1 MTLIW
6 TRVTRALILGCL
18 ASLTV
23 ACLSVATLSV
33 ARAQSPSIHRANPD
47 FFVKR
52 DCNSTNCHGNTVGT
66 SFLWNQSGEIW
77 FQHDPHAN
85 AYARLLNA
93 DSQRIVQAL
102 WDHGKSFPETTQDPA
117 YLEFLETR
125 CVSCHASELAPKTQR
140 IQGVDC
146 QACHGSAIH
155 WDDSHFSSSWKALG
169 PERFK
174 NPSAIGRVNT
184 ESTWQLAQV
193 CGSCHIGQLG
203 RTEEVQFND
212 QSSTPLGQQEVS
224 HQLMAAG
231 HPPTYFELT
240 NFLTRYPKHWW
251 DSNNVA
257 APMAKPNVGPTIT
270 TNPVAES
277 LDTWRIGKLV
287 NAKQRLEL
295 LMNRLGK
302 PEWPELTEHRC
313 TSCHHPIDA
322 TRKTIAPASQPFA
335 EWDGWYLEHIDL
347 ALALTQ
353 FPNTHSTSTD
363 STSADSTSADGPC
376 GPMGESPIPF
386 SHPSV
391 QSWVSHSKTLKQLLL
406 NPLANHPTG
415 PTDEIRTHI
424 DAMLKLLEPIL
435 ECQYPIVITGQIP
448 PIREAWKA
456 RILPSLAHGPSWE
469 SAVQWRLANQALFE
483 VEIPGQIVLP
493 SEPQKW
499 DFPMTMWTRTQ
510 QMPYHASRYFDPDD
524 FQKQLLEIIH
534 SHKR

>member
-1 MTLIW
+1 MNQTW
-6 TRVTRALILGCL
+6 TRVILSLIFG
-18 ASLTV
+18 
-23 ACLSVATLSV
+23 SVATLSV
-33 ARAQSPSIHRANPD
+33 ARAQSNSIHRANPDFANPD

-52 DCNSTNCHGNTVGT
+52 DCNSSNCHGNTVEN

-77 FQHDPHAN
+77 FQNDPHAN

-93 DSQRIVQAL
+93 DSLRIVQAL
-102 WDHGKSFPETTQDPA
+102 WDHGKSLPETTDDPA
-117 YLEFLETR
+117 FREFLETR
-125 CVSCHASELAPKTQR
+125 CVACHASELAPKTQR
-140 IQGVDC
+140 IQGIDC

-169 PERFK
+169 ARRFYDH
-174 NPSAIGRVNT
+174 PSAEGRVNT
-184 ESTWQLAQV
+184 ESTWKLAQV

-203 RTEEVQFND
+203 RTDKVQFND
-212 QSSTPLGQQEVS
+212 QSPIPMGQQEVS

-231 HPPTYFELT
+231 HPPTYFELS

-251 DSNNVA
+251 DSKNVA
-257 APMAKPNVGPTIT
+257 ASMAKPNVGPTIT
-270 TNPVAES
+270 TNPMSES

-295 LMNRLGK
+295 LKNRLGK

-322 TRKTIAPASQPFA
+322 NRKTIAPASQPYA

-353 FPNTHSTSTD
+353 FPNTHSNSTD
-363 STSADSTSADGPC
+363 STSADAPC

-391 QSWVSHSKTLKQLLL
+391 QSWVSHYKPLKQLLL

-415 PTDEIRTHI
+415 PTTDIRTQI
-424 DAMLKLLEPIL
+424 DALLEILEPIVH
-435 ECQYPIVITGQIP
+435 CQYPIVTPDQIP
-448 PIREAWKA
+448 TIQKAWNAK
-456 RILPSLAHGPSWE
+456 LSLSAAQGHSWE
-469 SAVQWRLANQALFE
+469 SAVQWKFAYQALGE
-483 VEIPGQIVLP
+483 KEIPGPISLRP
-493 SEPQKW
+493 KPQDW
-499 DFPMTMWTRTQ
+499 DFPTTMWTRTQ
-510 QMPYHASRYFDPDD
+510 QMPYQASRFFDPED
-524 FQKQLLEIIH
+524 FKKQLLDLID
-534 SHKR
+534 SLKR

>member
-1 MTLIW
+1 MNQTW
-6 TRVTRALILGCL
+6 TRVILSLIFG
-18 ASLTV
+18 SV
-23 ACLSVATLSV
+23 ATLSVATLSV
-33 ARAQSPSIHRANPD
+33 ARAQSPSIHRANPDFANPDFANPD

-85 AYARLLNA
+85 AYARLRNA
-93 DSQRIVQAL
+93 NSQRIVRAL
-102 WDHGKSFPETTQDPA
+102 WDQDKSFPESTDEPA
-117 YLEFLETR
+117 FREFLETR
-125 CVSCHASELAPKTQR
+125 CVACHASELAPKTQR
-140 IQGVDC
+140 IQGIDC

-169 PERFK
+169 TRRFYDH
-174 NPSAIGRVNT
+174 PSAEGRVNT

-203 RTEEVQFND
+203 RTDKVQFND
-212 QSSTPLGQQEVS
+212 DSPIPMGQQEVS

-231 HPPTYFELT
+231 HPPTYFELS

-251 DSNNVA
+251 DSKNVA
-257 APMAKPNVGPTIT
+257 SPTAKPDVGPNIT

-353 FPNTHSTSTD
+353 FPNTHSNSTV
-363 STSADSTSADGPC
+363 STSADTPC

-391 QSWVSHSKTLKQLLL
+391 QSWVSHYKPLKKLLL
-406 NPLANHPTG
+406 NPNAIHSTE
-415 PTDEIRTHI
+415 TSEIRTHI
-424 DAMLKLLEPIL
+424 DAMLELLEPIL
-435 ECQYPIVITGQIP
+435 ECQYPVVMPDQIP
-448 PIREAWKA
+448 TIQKAWNAKLSLSAA
-456 RILPSLAHGPSWE
+456 RGHSWE
-469 SAVQWRLANQALFE
+469 SAVQWKFAYQALGE
-483 VEIPGQIVLP
+483 KEIPGPISLRP
-493 SEPQKW
+493 KPQDW
-499 DFPMTMWTRTQ
+499 DFPTTMWTRTQ
-510 QMPYHASRYFDPDD
+510 QMPYQASRFFDPED
-524 FQKQLLEIIH
+524 FKKQLLDLID
-534 SHKR
+534 SLKR

>member
-1 MTLIW
+1 MTQTW
-6 TRVTRALILGCL
+6 PRVFHTVLFGWL
-18 ASLTV
+18 AT
-23 ACLSVATLSV
+23 LSVATLPV

-102 WDHGKSFPETTQDPA
+102 WDHDKSFPETTQAPV

-125 CVSCHASELAPKTQR
+125 CVSCHASELAPRTQR

-155 WDDSHFSSSWKALG
+155 WDDSHLSNSWKALG
-169 PERFK
+169 IERFK
-174 NPSAIGRVNT
+174 DPSANGRVNT
-184 ESTWQLAQV
+184 ESAWQLAQV

-203 RTEEVQFND
+203 RTEEVHFND
-212 QSSTPLGQQEVS
+212 QPSMPLGQQEVS

-251 DSNNVA
+251 DNNNVA
-257 APMAKPNVGPTIT
+257 AAMAKPNVGPIIT
-270 TNPVAES
+270 ANPEAES

-295 LMNRLGK
+295 LKNRLGK
-302 PEWPELTEHRC
+302 SEWPELTEHRC
-313 TSCHHPIDA
+313 TSCHHPIEA
-322 TRKTIAPASQPFA
+322 NRKTNPPSQPLA

-363 STSADSTSADGPC
+363 STSADAPC
-376 GPMGESPIPF
+376 GPMKESPIPF

-391 QSWVSHSKTLKQLLL
+391 QSWVSHSKPLKQLLL

-415 PTDEIRTHI
+415 QADEIRTHI

-435 ECQYPIVITGQIP
+435 ECQYPIVMPGQVP

-456 RILPSLAHGPSWE
+456 RTLPSLTHGPSWE
-469 SAVQWRLANQALFE
+469 SAVQWRIANRALGE
-483 VEIPGQIVLP
+483 IEIPGQIVLP
-493 SEPQKW
+493 SEPYDW
-499 DFPMTMWTRTQ
+499 DFPTMMWTRTQ
-510 QMPYHASRYFDPDD
+510 QMPYRASRYFDPDD
-524 FQKQLLEIIH
+524 FQKQLLEIIQ